1 METIL
6 LLLLEIRLDAATAQR
21 RPEVKYGRAIRINKC
36 RILLKAAFLLSV
48 VILTLLEPS
57 QIEVQ
62 LLLAYSSK
70 LASPKPA
77 WDESSEALPTTE
89 SSIEGTI
96 HLSKPVKVF
105 IMPKPAR
112 R

>member
-1 METIL
+1 MIL
-6 LLLLEIRLDAATAQR
+6 
-21 RPEVKYGRAIRINKC
+21 
-36 RILLKAAFLLSV
+36 S
-48 VILTLLEPS
+48 EPS

-62 LLLAYSSK
+62 LLLGYSSK
-70 LASPKPA
+70 LAASKPA
-77 WDESSEALPTTE
+77 WDESTEGLPTTE

-96 HLSKPVKVF
+96 NLSKPVKVF